1 MSISQQSRKC
11 SVKSDNPEVH
21 ELNARNAS
29 LSRLSSGE
37 YIEDHY
43 IQEGWFQDEH
53 GEWCYDPALAF
64 ADAQPS
70 GSKKVKTSTK
80 RSESIKSSS
89 SQSADKNKNAP
100 MPSSNAMS
108 DNIYDYDQSAGA
120 VADNYDEGW
129 YQDEYGNW
137 LNQFDWKQV

>member
-1 MSISQQSRKC
+1 M
-11 SVKSDNPEVH
+11 H

-64 ADAQPS
+64 ADATQQAS
-70 GSKKVKTSTK
+70 SVKKSKVKAK

-89 SQSADKNKNAP
+89 SQSADKNKNAQ

-108 DNIYDYDQSAGA
+108 DNIYDYDQSASAA

-137 LNQFDWKQV
+137 LNQFDWKQVRH